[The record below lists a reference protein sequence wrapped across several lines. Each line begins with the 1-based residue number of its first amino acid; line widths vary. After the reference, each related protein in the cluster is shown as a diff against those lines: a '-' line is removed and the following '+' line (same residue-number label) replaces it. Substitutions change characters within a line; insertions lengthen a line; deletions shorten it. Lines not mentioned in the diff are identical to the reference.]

1 MASLMQKAYCQ
12 TLNYG
17 MIQNLQVYF
26 SKSLIIKADNLII
39 KADNWP
45 LQAVSYPL
53 VTVSGV
59 SFGKLINYRSGTGG
73 IADAF
78 GYACEAG

>member
-1 MASLMQKAYCQ
+1 M
-12 TLNYG
+12 
-17 MIQNLQVYF
+17 
-26 SKSLIIKADNLII
+26 